1 MFTQLENTLRND
13 LVLRLMKLQNR
24 MVRSHYG
31 GCLIS
36 SNVSILY
43 LSGKIFMGYI
53 YLPAQGD
60 PWFFVRRPVNLEG
73 SRVLYIRKPEEI
85 PTLLAEHGV
94 GVKGPILLEG
104 DQLTFSEWNRLAAL
118 FAGAELVNGSA
129 LLREARSI
137 KTPYEISMLMESG
150 RRQSEVYRT
159 IPSYFRP
166 GMTDNELSIEL
177 ERAMRL
183 AGNLGLFR
191 VSGPSMEVFMGS
203 LLTGDNA
210 SAPSAYDF
218 ALGGEG
224 IHPSIPI
231 GQNGTPLQ
239 KGSTVMIDMN
249 GNFTGYIADLTR
261 TFSLGTLPDEV
272 YDAHKV
278 AMEIQDELAEMGKP
292 GVLAEALYEK
302 ALQIASAH
310 NLADKFMG
318 QAQQAKFVGHGV
330 GLEINELPVLG
341 VRSRMPLE
349 PGMALAV
356 EPKFVFRGIGAVGLE
371 DTYIV
376 GGRGLECIHNCPR
389 EIVDLMP

>member
-1 MFTQLENTLRND
+1 MFNQLENTLRND
-13 LVLRLMKLQNR
+13 LVLRHMKLQNR

-31 GCLIS
+31 GCLVS

-73 SRVLYIRKPEEI
+73 NRVLYIRKPEDI
-85 PTLLAEHGV
+85 PTLLAEQGV
-94 GVKGPILLEG
+94 RVKGPILLEG

-150 RRQSEVYRT
+150 RRQSDVYRT

-278 AMEIQDELAEMGKP
+278 AMEIQDELAQMGKP
-292 GVLAEALYEK
+292 GVLAESLYEK

-389 EIVDLMP
+389 EIIDLML

>member
-1 MFTQLENTLRND
+1 MFNQVENTLQND
-13 LVLRLMKLQNR
+13 LLLRMMKLQNR
-24 MVRSHYG
+24 MAHSNVG
-31 GCLIS
+31 GLLLS
-36 SNVSILY
+36 SNVNLFY

-53 YLPAQGD
+53 YLPVEGD

-73 SRVLYIRKPEEI
+73 SNVLYIRKPEDII
-85 PTLLAEHGV
+85 PLLAEHGV
-94 GVKGPILLEG
+94 RVEGPILLEG
-104 DQLTFSEWNRLAAL
+104 DLLTFNEWTRLAAL
-118 FAGAELVNGSA
+118 FGSAEVQNGSP

-137 KTPYEISMLMESG
+137 KTPYEISMLMESA

-166 GMTDNELSIEL
+166 EMTDNQLSIEL

-231 GQNGTPLQ
+231 GQNGSPLKEGQ
-239 KGSTVMIDMN
+239 TVMIDLN

-261 TFSLGTLPDEV
+261 TFAVGTLPKEV
-272 YDAHKV
+272 LDAHKV
-278 AMEIQDELAEMGKP
+278 AIEIEDEIARLGKP
-292 GVLAEALYEK
+292 GVTGEALYEV
-302 ALQIASAH
+302 ALRLAAAH
-310 NLADKFMG
+310 NLSDKFMG
-318 QAQQAKFVGHGV
+318 LEQQAKFVGHGV

-341 VRSRMPLE
+341 VRSRMQLQ
-349 PGMALAV
+349 PGMAIAV

-376 GGRGLECIHNCPR
+376 GGKGMECIHDCPR
-389 EIVDLMP
+389 EIIDLVL

>member
-1 MFTQLENTLRND
+1 
-13 LVLRLMKLQNR
+13 
-24 MVRSHYG
+24 
-31 GCLIS
+31 
-36 SNVSILY
+36 
-43 LSGKIFMGYI
+43 MGYI

-73 SRVLYIRKPEEI
+73 NRVLYIRKPEDI
-85 PTLLAEHGV
+85 PTLLAEQGV
-94 GVKGPILLEG
+94 RVKGPILLEG

-150 RRQSEVYRT
+150 RRQSDVYRT

-278 AMEIQDELAEMGKP
+278 AMEIQDELAQMGKP
-292 GVLAEALYEK
+292 GVLAESLYEK

-389 EIVDLMP
+389 EIIDLML

>member
-1 MFTQLENTLRND
+1 MFYQVENNLQND
-13 LVLRLMKLQNR
+13 LLLRIMKLQNR
-24 MVRSHYG
+24 MAHNNMG
-31 GCLIS
+31 GLLLS
-36 SNVSILY
+36 SNVNLFY

-53 YLPAQGD
+53 WLPVEGE

-73 SRVLYIRKPEEI
+73 SNVCSIRKPEDII
-85 PTLLAEHGV
+85 PLLAEHNV
-94 GVKGPILLEG
+94 RVEGPVMLEG
-104 DQLTFSEWNRLAAL
+104 DMLTYNEWNRLAAL
-118 FAGAELVNGSA
+118 FGSAEVQNGST

-137 KTPYEISMLMESG
+137 KTPYEISMLMESA
-150 RRQSEVYRT
+150 RRQSDVYRT
-159 IPSYFRP
+159 IPSIFRP
-166 GMTDNELSIEL
+166 GMTDNQLSIEL

-231 GQNGTPLQ
+231 GQNGSPLNPGQ
-239 KGSTVMIDMN
+239 SVMIDLN

-261 TFSLGTLPDEV
+261 TFSVGSLPKEAL
-272 YDAHKV
+272 DAHKV
-278 AMEIQDELAEMGKP
+278 AMEIEDQLARLGKP
-292 GVLAEALYEK
+292 GVTGEELYEA
-302 ALQIASAH
+302 ALRLAAAH
-310 NLADKFMG
+310 NLSDKFMG
-318 QAQQAKFVGHGV
+318 LTQQAKFVGHGV

-341 VRSRMPLE
+341 VRSRIPLE
-349 PGMALAV
+349 PGMAIAI
-356 EPKFVFRGIGAVGLE
+356 EPKFVFPGIGAVGLE

-376 GGRGLECIHNCPR
+376 GGKGMECIHDCPR
-389 EIVDLMP
+389 EIIDLVL